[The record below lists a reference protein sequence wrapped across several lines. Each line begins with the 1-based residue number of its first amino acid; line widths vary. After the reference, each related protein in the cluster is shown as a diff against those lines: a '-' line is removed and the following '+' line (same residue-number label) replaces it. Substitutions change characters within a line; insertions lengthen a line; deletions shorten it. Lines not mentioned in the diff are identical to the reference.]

1 VPRKIRVGIV
11 FGGRSGEHEVSLTSA
26 QGIMKAIDSNKY
38 DVVPI
43 GITKEGRWIAG
54 NDPMSLLK
62 AGETAGGNQAIQ
74 VPLELHRAAQDDS
87 GEGGCVR
94 LDSKTIDVIFPVLHG
109 PYGEDGTVQG
119 FLDLLG
125 VPYVGAGVMAS
136 AVCMDKAIAKQ
147 VFFAHDLPILP
158 YRVFLRRVW
167 DKQPQQVVTECEATL
182 GYPMF
187 TKPANMGSS
196 VGISRVHSRED
207 LAAGLTEAARYD
219 RKLIVEQGVEARE
232 IEVSVLGNDDP
243 VASVPGEIIPS
254 RSFYSYA
261 AKYLDNASELLIP
274 APISAEQT
282 VRVRQLAIEA
292 YTAVDC
298 AGMARVD
305 FLMDKATDEIW
316 LNELNT
322 IPGFTPISMYPKLW
336 EASGIGY
343 TELIDRL
350 FQLAIERHEDVGR
363 SVTPFDVSEAT

>member
-1 VPRKIRVGIV
+1 
-11 FGGRSGEHEVSLTSA
+11 
-26 QGIMKAIDSNKY
+26 
-38 DVVPI
+38 
-43 GITKEGRWIAG
+43 
-54 NDPMSLLK
+54 
-62 AGETAGGNQAIQ
+62 
-74 VPLELHRAAQDDS
+74 
-87 GEGGCVR
+87 
-94 LDSKTIDVIFPVLHG
+94 
-109 PYGEDGTVQG
+109 
-119 FLDLLG
+119 
-125 VPYVGAGVMAS
+125 
-136 AVCMDKAIAKQ
+136 
-147 VFFAHDLPILP
+147 
-158 YRVFLRRVW
+158 
-167 DKQPQQVVTECEATL
+167 
-182 GYPMF
+182 
-187 TKPANMGSS
+187 
-196 VGISRVHSRED
+196 
-207 LAAGLTEAARYD
+207 
-219 RKLIVEQGVEARE
+219 
-232 IEVSVLGNDDP
+232 
-243 VASVPGEIIPS
+243 VPGEIIPS

-336 EASGIGY
+336 EVSGIGY